1 MNQTWAGEQHPA
13 PRSSKSQNQ
22 SFMNMNSRQFNHR
35 RHGTN
40 IPRFNGISKRI
51 NPWSGFLTAGRR
63 HSNQEIPITT
73 DLTPLRGTRLVVVC
87 DDDNLR
93 LYSRNRALRFSY
105 RKTLER
111 LQIVANVVMPL
122 AVVMADAGDTRR
134 QVYFQNRG
142 WRVLVILRETTLTCS
157 GPVVKSNA
165 DFDIVFEVGHLVS
178 AGQFDTLLL
187 ATGDGDLAVAIGRGV
202 RRKRPDLRLFTLSVA
217 GSASARLRNRP
228 DLYDGHIVAG
238 RDLSRSWSG
247 EEELH

>member
-1 MNQTWAGEQHPA
+1 MNNLGWRATPALQPNNPQTQTL
-13 PRSSKSQNQ
+13 
-22 SFMNMNSRQFNHR
+22 MNMNSRTLNR
-35 RHGTN
+35 RRRAAHV
-40 IPRFNGISKRI
+40 PRFNVGSDWNSPWPSFSKT
-51 NPWSGFLTAGRR
+51 SRR
-63 HSNQEIPITT
+63 HSNEEIPLAT
-73 DLTPLRGTRLVVVC
+73 DLSAVRGARLVVVC

-93 LYSRNRALRFSY
+93 LSSRNRALRFSY

-111 LQIVANVVMPL
+111 LNLLSNVVMPL

-142 WRVLVILRETTLTCS
+142 WRVLSITRETALTCN

-165 DFDIVFEVGHLVS
+165 DFDIAFEVGHLVS

-217 GSASARLRNRP
+217 GSASARLRNRL
-228 DLYDGHIVAG
+228 DLFDGYIVAG

-247 EEELH
+247 EEEMQ